1 LQNNETTKG
10 GFKMNSCTEHRQID
24 FNVIGLANNW
34 WKIFHKLIEAKT
46 IDEILD
52 ATGAREK
59 RNRKLPAKI
68 MMMLSIAMSIFTEE
82 SISDVFSTMMENI
95 RYQHPDL
102 DVDDE
107 MPKKGLFARLDIDS
121 VQLH

>member
-1 LQNNETTKG
+1 
-10 GFKMNSCTEHRQID
+10 MNSCTEYRQIG